1 VKRVLT
7 SVFLLWIFQAAAQFS
22 VEWNF
27 ADFTG
32 QPERVR
38 RVVIRP
44 LAFYGVQ
51 GSNIISGDRISF
63 LTGSRG
69 GILLSNVSPG
79 AYQVKLFGRNSVT
92 TFTNYFPPNLS
103 GQVNAA
109 GFVVVSTNYGT
120 GPFSLAP
127 DIVDSRYMTNP
138 VPPAAYGYVLTL
150 LDSDGNYAWVPNS
163 AGADAIRNN
172 QQGLTL
178 GGTFNGRLSGDGTG
192 LTNVLG
198 MNISVNQS
206 PVAWTNYSRF
216 RLSGFGDTNANG
228 VYDFAG
234 LLNGNVYFSN
244 GQFLLVSNLAGG
256 GSRWGIT
263 NNGLVAYLSPRTNT
277 AGYPSAGTWL
287 VNSGRSP
294 GGTMEFD
301 TTLTNGNGF
310 VSVNSTV
317 PVLVTD
323 GNTEARVET
332 YGSDITGRIG
342 VTPVMPFASLDGV
355 TVFLTNNL
363 GWPTNDGFI
372 RVGPGRFAGATLP
385 ILSGQSVIGAGPGIT
400 TIDGQFRSIR
410 VQNSNMLQNLSL
422 TYPINNTAYDIGCTN
437 LTLINVDIGTRNPLA
452 VIDGLFST
460 RGYLDGF
467 YDVTARG
474 CHFASS
480 WDLTQG
486 VVTGTFYDC
495 QMDTFGGP
503 ANNGSGLHPYTV
515 QWENCSYVIRGG
527 EASVSDGPAIT
538 ISNGLPANAC
548 VWVVATN
555 ANVRLFGPQLNH
567 HGTNGVDYAIYN
579 LYENTNI
586 IGWYFD
592 NGVLTYVDGTNYWT
606 NTPPQGWPPPRLF
619 EKY

>member
-1 VKRVLT
+1 MKRVLT
-7 SVFLLWIFQAAAQFS
+7 SLFLLWIFQAAAQFS

-51 GSNIISGDRISF
+51 GSNIISGDRMSF

-120 GPFSLAP
+120 GPFSLAS

-172 QQGLTL
+172 QVGLTL

-244 GQFLLVSNLAGG
+244 GQFLLVSNLAPN
-256 GSRWGIT
+256 GSRWAIT

-277 AGYPSAGTWL
+277 AGYPAAGTWL
-287 VNSGRSP
+287 VISGRSP
-294 GGTMEFD
+294 GGTLEFD

-317 PVLVTD
+317 PVLVAD
-323 GNTEARVET
+323 GNTEARV
-332 YGSDITGRIG
+332 
-342 VTPVMPFASLDGV
+342 
-355 TVFLTNNL
+355 
-363 GWPTNDGFI
+363 
-372 RVGPGRFAGATLP
+372 
-385 ILSGQSVIGAGPGIT
+385 
-400 TIDGQFRSIR
+400 
-410 VQNSNMLQNLSL
+410 
-422 TYPINNTAYDIGCTN
+422 
-437 LTLINVDIGTRNPLA
+437 
-452 VIDGLFST
+452 
-460 RGYLDGF
+460 
-467 YDVTARG
+467 
-474 CHFASS
+474 
-480 WDLTQG
+480 
-486 VVTGTFYDC
+486 
-495 QMDTFGGP
+495 
-503 ANNGSGLHPYTV
+503 
-515 QWENCSYVIRGG
+515 
-527 EASVSDGPAIT
+527 
-538 ISNGLPANAC
+538 
-548 VWVVATN
+548 
-555 ANVRLFGPQLNH
+555 
-567 HGTNGVDYAIYN
+567 
-579 LYENTNI
+579 
-586 IGWYFD
+586 
-592 NGVLTYVDGTNYWT
+592 
-606 NTPPQGWPPPRLF
+606 
-619 EKY
+619 